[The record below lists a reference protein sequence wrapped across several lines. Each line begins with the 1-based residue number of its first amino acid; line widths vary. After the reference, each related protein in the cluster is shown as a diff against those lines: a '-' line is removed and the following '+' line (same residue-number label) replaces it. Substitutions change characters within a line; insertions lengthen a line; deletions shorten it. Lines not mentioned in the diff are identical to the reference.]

1 MTGQRISAKD
11 QHKGLAPKLIGI
23 VLKSCIAPLFPLD
36 YDCLM
41 KNQNQM
47 NLALDRRA
55 VLLGGAAITLLPT
68 AAFALEPTIAHVTSP
83 RVLGKDDAPIKVV
96 ELFSMTCSHCASFH
110 NNTLPDVKTR
120 LIDTGM
126 VRFEMQPFPLDQIA
140 LRGHALAR
148 ALPKNKY
155 FPIISMLLKDIDRWA
170 RNPDPLA
177 ALSQMARLAG
187 MSTADFDAVIGNRD
201 LLEAIVEMRQKAH
214 KSWEIQSTPSFVV
227 NDKTI
232 ISGDL
237 SYEDFAAKINATD
250 A

>member
-11 QHKGLAPKLIGI
+11 QHKGLAHKLIGI

-41 KNQNQM
+41 MNQNQM

-110 NNTLPDVKTR
+110 NNTFPDVKKR

-155 FPIISMLLKDIDRWA
+155 FPMISMLLKDIDRWA

-187 MSTADFDAVIGNRD
+187 MSTADFDAVIGNRA
-201 LLEAIVEMRQKAH
+201 LLEAVVEMRQKAH

>member
-1 MTGQRISAKD
+1 MAQKISAKD
-11 QHKGLAPKLIGI
+11 RHQGLVPKLNAIA
-23 VLKSCIAPLFPLD
+23 LKSCIAPLFPLD
-36 YDCLM
+36 YDCPMM
-41 KNQNQM
+41 KQNQM
-47 NLALDRRA
+47 NFDRDRRA
-55 VLLGGAAITLLPT
+55 ILLGGAAVTLLPT
-68 AAFALEPTIAHVTSP
+68 AAFSLEPTIAHVTSP
-83 RVLGKDDAPIKVV
+83 RILGKDDAPIKVV
-96 ELFSMTCSHCASFH
+96 ELFSMTCPHCASFH
-110 NNTLPDVKTR
+110 NNTFPDVKTR

-187 MSTADFDAVIGNRD
+187 MSTADFDAVMGNRP
-201 LLEAIVEMRQKAH
+201 LLEAIVEMRQKAYRR
-214 KSWEIQSTPSFVV
+214 WEIQSTPSFVV

>member
-1 MTGQRISAKD
+1 MA
-11 QHKGLAPKLIGI
+11 LKLNAI
-23 VLKSCIAPLFPLD
+23 VLKSCIAPLFPFD
-36 YDCLM
+36 YDCAM
-41 KNQNQM
+41 IKQNKM
-47 NLALDRRA
+47 NFALDRRA
-55 VLLGGAAITLLPT
+55 VLLGGAAITLLPN

-96 ELFSMTCSHCASFH
+96 ELFSMTCPHCASFH
-110 NNTLPDVKTR
+110 NNTFPNVKTR

-187 MSTADFDAVIGNRD
+187 MSTADFDAVMGNRP
-201 LLEAIVEMRQKAH
+201 LLEAIVEMRQKAYRR
-214 KSWEIQSTPSFVV
+214 WEIQSTPSFVI

>member
-1 MTGQRISAKD
+1 MAQRINAKD
-11 QHKGLAPKLIGI
+11 QRNGLASKLNAI
-23 VLKSCIAPLFPLD
+23 VPKSCIAPLFPLD
-36 YDCLM
+36 YDCPMM
-41 KNQNQM
+41 KQNQM
-47 NLALDRRA
+47 NFALDRRA
-55 VLLGGAAITLLPT
+55 VLLGGAAMTLLPT
-68 AAFALEPTIAHVTSP
+68 AAFALEPAIAHVTSP

-96 ELFSMTCSHCASFH
+96 ELFSMTCPHCASFH
-110 NNTLPDVKTR
+110 NNTFPDVKTR

-155 FPIISMLLKDIDRWA
+155 FPMISMLLKDIDRWA

-187 MSTADFDAVIGNRD
+187 MSTANFDAVIGNRA

>member
-11 QHKGLAPKLIGI
+11 QHKGLAPKLNAIA
-23 VLKSCIAPLFPLD
+23 LNSCIAPLFPLD
-36 YDCLM
+36 YDFLM
-41 KNQNQM
+41 TDQNQM

-96 ELFSMTCSHCASFH
+96 EFFSMTCSHCASFH
-110 NNTLPDVKTR
+110 NNTFPDVKKR

-126 VRFEMQPFPLDQIA
+126 M
-140 LRGHALAR
+140 
-148 ALPKNKY
+148 
-155 FPIISMLLKDIDRWA
+155 LKDIDRWA

-187 MSTADFDAVIGNRD
+187 MSAADFDAVMGNRP
-201 LLEAIVEMRQKAH
+201 LLEAIVEMRQKAY

>member
-1 MTGQRISAKD
+1 MAQRINAKD
-11 QHKGLAPKLIGI
+11 QRKGLASKLNAI

-36 YDCLM
+36 YDQAMM
-41 KNQNQM
+41 KQNQM
-47 NLALDRRA
+47 NFALDRRA

-68 AAFALEPTIAHVTSP
+68 AAFAVDPTIAHVTSP
-83 RVLGKDDAPIKVV
+83 RVLGKADAPIKVV
-96 ELFSMTCSHCASFH
+96 ELFSMTCPHCASFH
-110 NNTLPDVKTR
+110 NNTFPDVQTR
-120 LIDTGM
+120 LVDTGM

-148 ALPKNKY
+148 ALAKNKY
-155 FPIISMLLKDIDRWA
+155 FPMISMLLKDIDRWA

-187 MSTADFDAVIGNRD
+187 MSAADFDAVMGNRP

>member
-11 QHKGLAPKLIGI
+11 QHKGLAHKLIGI

-36 YDCLM
+36 YDCAM
-41 KNQNQM
+41 MNQNKM

-68 AAFALEPTIAHVTSP
+68 AGFALEPTIAHVTSP
-83 RVLGKDDAPIKVV
+83 RVLGKDDAPISVV

-110 NNTLPDVKTR
+110 NNTFPDVKKR

-155 FPIISMLLKDIDRWA
+155 FPMISMLLKDIDRWA

>member
-1 MTGQRISAKD
+1 
-11 QHKGLAPKLIGI
+11 
-23 VLKSCIAPLFPLD
+23 
-36 YDCLM
+36 
-41 KNQNQM
+41 M
-47 NLALDRRA
+47 NFALDRRA
-55 VLLGGAAITLLPT
+55 ILLGGAAISLLPT

-110 NNTLPDVKTR
+110 NNTLPDVKKR

-140 LRGHALAR
+140 LRGHVLAR

-155 FPIISMLLKDIDRWA
+155 FPMISMLLKDIDRWA

-187 MSTADFDAVIGNRD
+187 MSTANFDAVIGNRD

-214 KSWEIQSTPSFVV
+214 KSWGIQSTPSFVV